1 MTDLPE
7 RSGPLDAVHLSE
19 SRDRVVQELS
29 EHFAADHLEVAELER
44 RLDRVFAVR
53 TRAELDALLAGLPAL
68 PVKSGPTAESAGE
81 PLPACR
87 VEPGLAVPKSQ
98 TVVAI
103 MGGAGRSGAWTPPRR
118 LNVFVLMGGADV
130 DFREARFGE
139 PVTEITVVAI
149 MGGLEIIV
157 PPGVRVESNGLA
169 IMGGFDIEQMSD
181 DARGA
186 DAPLIKVNG
195 FVLMGGVEIK
205 VRLPGETKREARK
218 RLKAER
224 RRKRLVRGERA

>member
-1 MTDLPE
+1 LPE
-7 RSGPLDAVHLSE
+7 RSGPLEAVDLSE

-68 PVKSGPTAESAGE
+68 PVEWEPSAESAGE

-87 VEPGLAVPKSQ
+87 VEPGLAVPRSQ
-98 TVVAI
+98 TIVAI
-103 MGGAGRSGAWTPPRR
+103 MGGAGRSGGWTPPRR

-139 PVTEITVVAI
+139 PVTEITVFVL

-169 IMGGFDIEQMSD
+169 IMGGFDFEQTSD
-181 DARGA
+181 EPPGP

-195 FVLMGGVEIK
+195 FALMGGVGIT
-205 VRLPGETKREARK
+205 VRLPGETEREARK
-218 RLKAER
+218 RLKAAR
-224 RRKRLVRGERA
+224 RRKRLGRGKRA

>member
-7 RSGPLDAVHLSE
+7 RSGPLDAVDLSE
-19 SRDRVVQELS
+19 SRERVVQELS
-29 EHFAADHLEVAELER
+29 EHFAADHLSVTDLER
-44 RLDRVFAVR
+44 RLDRVFAAR
-53 TRAELDALLAGLPAL
+53 TGADLDALLAGLPAL
-68 PVKSGPTAESAGE
+68 PVEWGPSAEAAGG
-81 PLPACR
+81 PLRACR

-98 TVVAI
+98 TMVAI
-103 MGGAGRSGAWTPPRR
+103 LGGARRSGLWTPPRR
-118 LNVFVLMGGADV
+118 LNVFVLMGGAEV

-139 PVTEITVVAI
+139 PVTEVTVVVL
-149 MGGLEIIV
+149 MGGLEIIA

-181 DARGA
+181 EAPGP

-195 FVLMGGVEIK
+195 FALMGGVEIK

-224 RRKRLVRGERA
+224 RRKRLRRGEQA